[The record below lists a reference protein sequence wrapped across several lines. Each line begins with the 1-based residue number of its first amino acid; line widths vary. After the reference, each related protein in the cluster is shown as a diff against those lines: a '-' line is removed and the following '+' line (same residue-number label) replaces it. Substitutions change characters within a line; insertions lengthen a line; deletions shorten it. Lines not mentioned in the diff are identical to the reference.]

1 MKRALS
7 CLSATL
13 LLASMLATPS
23 YAESN
28 KTTATSP
35 SSKSNQSIQAK
46 AIDPHL
52 LNGFRVKETNSA
64 TVYLVMDGKKR
75 GIVSAE
81 VYFKLFNSW
90 DGIREYSSLSSI
102 PDGQVIGENAQLIKF
117 QNSATVYLLD
127 EENGRVVKRGITSA
141 SVFNKYN
148 FDWSKIIVLA
158 DSLKNAFPDGSLL
171 DK

>member
-1 MKRALS
+1 MKRTLS
-7 CLSATL
+7 FLSATL

-23 YAESN
+23 YAEAN
-28 KTTATSP
+28 KTTATSQ
-35 SSKSNQSIQAK
+35 SSKSNRSIQATT
-46 AIDPHL
+46 DPSL

-64 TVYLVMDGKKR
+64 TVYVVMDGKKR
-75 GIVSAE
+75 GIVSAD

-90 DGIREYSSLSSI
+90 DGIREYPSLSSI
-102 PDGQVIGENAQLIKF
+102 PDGQVIGENAQLIRF
-117 QNSATVYLLD
+117 QSSATVYLLD

-148 FDWSKIIVLA
+148 FDWNKIIVLA

>member
-1 MKRALS
+1 MKRTLS

-28 KTTATSP
+28 KTSATSQ

-75 GIVSAE
+75 GIVSAD

-102 PDGQVIGENAQLIKF
+102 PDGPVIGENAQLIKF
-117 QNSATVYLLD
+117 QSSATVYLLD

-148 FDWSKIIVLA
+148 FDWSKITVLA

>member
-7 CLSATL
+7 CLSASL

-102 PDGQVIGENAQLIKF
+102 PDGQVIGENA
-117 QNSATVYLLD
+117 
-127 EENGRVVKRGITSA
+127 
-141 SVFNKYN
+141 
-148 FDWSKIIVLA
+148 VLA

>member
-1 MKRALS
+1 
-7 CLSATL
+7 
-13 LLASMLATPS
+13 
-23 YAESN
+23 
-28 KTTATSP
+28 
-35 SSKSNQSIQAK
+35 
-46 AIDPHL
+46 
-52 LNGFRVKETNSA
+52 
-64 TVYLVMDGKKR
+64 MDGKKR
-75 GIVSAE
+75 GIVSAD

-102 PDGQVIGENAQLIKF
+102 PDGPVIGENAQLIKF
-117 QNSATVYLLD
+117 QSSATVYLLD

-148 FDWSKIIVLA
+148 FDWSKITVLA